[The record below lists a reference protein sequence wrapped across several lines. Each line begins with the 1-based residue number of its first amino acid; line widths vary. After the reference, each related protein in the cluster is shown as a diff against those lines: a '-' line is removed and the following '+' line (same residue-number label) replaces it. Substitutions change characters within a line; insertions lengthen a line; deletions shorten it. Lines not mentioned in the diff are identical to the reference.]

1 MNKRS
6 QGTNANYTG
15 KQLEEFIKN
24 QLDSLGYR
32 SVDKRQF
39 SPALYLE
46 QPIYAQQFYPGQS
59 IYGTSLFCDFIVYH
73 PEKWPMG
80 LWIEAKWQQSGG
92 SVDEKYP
99 YLVANLKKY
108 PDYRSIIVLDG
119 GGYKPGAEAWLR
131 DQTDDVLLHIFNMSQ
146 FQIWTNKGNL

>member
-1 MNKRS
+1 M
-6 QGTNANYTG
+6 
-15 KQLEEFIKN
+15 
-24 QLDSLGYR
+24 
-32 SVDKRQF
+32 
-39 SPALYLE
+39 
-46 QPIYAQQFYPGQS
+46 
-59 IYGTSLFCDFIVYH
+59 FCDFIVYH

-108 PDYRSIIVLDG
+108 PAYHSIIVLDG
-119 GGYKPGAEAWLR
+119 GGYKAGAEAWLR
-131 DQTDDVLLHIFNMSQ
+131 TQTDGILLHVFNMVQ